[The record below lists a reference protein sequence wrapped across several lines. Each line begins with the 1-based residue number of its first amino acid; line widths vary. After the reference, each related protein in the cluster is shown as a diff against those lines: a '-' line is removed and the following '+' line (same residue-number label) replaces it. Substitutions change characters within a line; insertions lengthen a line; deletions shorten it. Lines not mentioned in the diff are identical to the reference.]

1 MPLALIQ
8 ITTVV
13 NSPRSADVREPTCFL
28 PLAAIIF
35 DGRDW
40 TVDENEEEE
49 DQLYVGTIRI
59 NKIGMKQ
66 KEKDSWYEQIEV
78 EGQKVKIKLDTG
90 ADTNLIPLKIFQ
102 KRSHPQK
109 LLKTRINL
117 EAYGGYKLKV
127 VGKAELECKIHNKE
141 SRQTFS

>member
-40 TVDENEEEE
+40 TVVIPVSSTLNILDGGKLCFSWSDFKISKNEPTASR
-49 DQLYVGTIRI
+49 L
-59 NKIGMKQ
+59 KPCALAA
-66 KEKDSWYEQIEV
+66 EV
-78 EGQKVKIKLDTG
+78 
-90 ADTNLIPLKIFQ
+90 A
-102 KRSHPQK
+102 
-109 LLKTRINL
+109 
-117 EAYGGYKLKV
+117 
-127 VGKAELECKIHNKE
+127 
-141 SRQTFS
+141 

>member
-90 ADTNLIPLKIFQ
+90 ADTNLIPLKIF
-102 KRSHPQK
+102 
-109 LLKTRINL
+109 
-117 EAYGGYKLKV
+117 
-127 VGKAELECKIHNKE
+127 
-141 SRQTFS
+141 